1 MILQY
6 SSADSASSDKNE
18 EAEVPDSKLE
28 PDSDKISEDDP
39 EGSNEVESVT
49 RTSASCVKVEV
60 NDNDNNESVEA
71 NGSIEDN
78 DDTPD
83 VYDINVVAWD
93 SLTTPLHLA
102 ILHGHVEVVKEL
114 VSSFGA
120 DVLMPVKIVN
130 EQIKKPHAA
139 ILTLVLVPALPFD
152 KAREMSQTLLELG
165 GSPAQADLAQWTSL
179 HYIAQSDYSELLDL
193 YMEHDGPAVQRAIN
207 NLAAVDRGWYR
218 SSPTFCSALVSS
230 IQARK
235 HASAKKLLEMG
246 TKPNFSCED
255 IMKVTKDQLP
265 NYSFYGDDCETSY
278 SRAKQPILCAIECD
292 MPLIALDLLNHG
304 VDPNAKILTLDHYE
318 SGWTALDGVRT
329 QLTKLRNPLSQEPS
343 IKPFGWGNRRPTPIN
358 FELDDKLYLKVFQEG
373 TYKMFFAENQLKI
386 ARESHRNST
395 EQDKSEKNPEKPA
408 GMSEKNDAISALI
421 HNYEILE
428 KRLLVKEAKTIE
440 ELGTDNAD
448 TSKPSQTKPNPRN
461 QINEKSGT
469 KKPFMFNFNFSR
481 KDITD
486 VTHDGYLQ
494 LFEAAWNGDITSIKA
509 LTLGLWGHTQD
520 QPPLEIAICDELGS
534 SCLSLLIL
542 RSHLTVAK
550 VVIHILRVQYEGKK
564 PEAPV
569 RLEIDSDADSSD
581 DENLNLVSHEVDD
594 QFTFENIG
602 EVTTQV
608 KSNVLPIGAL
618 QRSCDAFL
626 FLDNHSSTVHEWKFF
641 SSYPS
646 QKYNSASMKV
656 NTLMK
661 YAIIKN
667 DLALLDFLLVASRE
681 CSNMCPDEDESEY
694 SRETSCQEFQLA
706 MVLGHNDCLAK
717 LIRFKAVGL
726 PLAKL
731 SENSGVRVH
740 KEPGYYQG
748 LSIRGKSAL
757 TGLVLDVL
765 SGKDLLKDDRPF

>member
-1 MILQY
+1 MLN
-6 SSADSASSDKNE
+6 DS
-18 EAEVPDSKLE
+18 LE
-28 PDSDKISEDDP
+28 YDP

-102 ILHGHVEVVKEL
+102 ILHGHVEAVKEL

-246 TKPNFSCED
+246 TKLNFSCED

-278 SRAKQPILCAIECD
+278 SRAKRPILCAIECD

-343 IKPFGWGNRRPTPIN
+343 IKPFGWGNCRPTPIN

-494 LFEAAWNGDITSIKA
+494 F
-509 LTLGLWGHTQD
+509 
-520 QPPLEIAICDELGS
+520 
-534 SCLSLLIL
+534 
-542 RSHLTVAK
+542 HLTVAK
-550 VVIHILRVQYEGKK
+550 VVIHMLRVQYEGKK